1 MLTAEAKSHVNVRV
15 VGPNDL
21 EVYSQENVR
30 DGRFGFAA
38 SPPGEY
44 RACFTNEGMVQHSI
58 QFTYLSGVEAKDLAG
73 VIEHDHLKPIEA
85 ELLRLDDILQG
96 VRKEML
102 SLKTREANMRDTNES
117 TNTRV
122 TIFSFASI
130 AIMCSLGLW
139 QIFYLKRYFAE
150 KKLI

>member
-1 MLTAEAKSHVNVRV
+1 MI
-15 VGPNDL
+15 GPYDK

-30 DGRFGFAA
+30 DGKFGFTSTTA
-38 SPPGEY
+38 GEY
-44 RACFTNEGMVQHSI
+44 KACFTNEGMVQHSI
-58 QFTYLSGVEAKDLAG
+58 QFKYLSGVEAKDLAG

-85 ELLRLDDILQG
+85 ELLRLDEVLQG

-102 SLKTREANMRDTNES
+102 LLKEREANMRDTNES

-122 TIFSFASI
+122 TIFSFASV
-130 AIMCSLGLW
+130 AIMSSLGLW
-139 QIFYLKRYFAE
+139 QIFYLKKYFAE